1 MIIGSRI
8 HSEVCRLL
16 IGGWASPYDKPHT
29 YQRTAWISRS
39 GRTVANIYAVINRA
53 ENTLTITCEEFITP
67 TIPWKTNTVHHNIA
81 RDDLFTEAAFTAW
94 ATQHLKD
101 LPVITSVTPTPITP
115 EQLTAYLHRSP
126 HWMPS
131 RQRRD
136 GAIIWAWHDR
146 AQAPITVLVP
156 ETKQYQDDHEL
167 TIEALHKIAKAE
179 GQHPDNL
186 HAHITN

>member
-16 IGGWASPYDKPHT
+16 IGGWASPYDK
-29 YQRTAWISRS
+29 
-39 GRTVANIYAVINRA
+39 
-53 ENTLTITCEEFITP
+53 
-67 TIPWKTNTVHHNIA
+67 
-81 RDDLFTEAAFTAW
+81 
-94 ATQHLKD
+94 
-101 LPVITSVTPTPITP
+101 TPTPITP

>member
-29 YQRTAWISRS
+29 YQR
-39 GRTVANIYAVINRA
+39 
-53 ENTLTITCEEFITP
+53 
-67 TIPWKTNTVHHNIA
+67 
-81 RDDLFTEAAFTAW
+81 TAW